1 MAFSPLASLLRQPRV
16 RHTVPP
22 GEDRPGQGLAG
33 KRRVFHGPEGVVVM
47 SQPVTAKG
55 WTHEP
60 EESVRASFA
69 TNTIVIERNGVRYEV
84 RPGESIEHG
93 EHAVSID
100 GYVISSVL
108 GPVTT
113 VWERALGDQQW
124 LIEDFEHHWLRAA
137 ASWLVDVNRQW
148 VEPAVFVD
156 SLLHDVEVGDFH
168 SRFFDYCR
176 RRGIRFAIRVV
187 GANFAVISATDGEVL
202 SSQQCAVVPV
212 SGGCALNAGAD
223 ICTMHGGPWTSKSRS
238 AAGAWFGNRS
248 RLVQALGCAA
258 CSGERY
264 VLGDEVF
271 TGNPIISI
279 TEPSVPTRWLTAAEA

>member
-1 MAFSPLASLLRQPRV
+1 
-16 RHTVPP
+16 
-22 GEDRPGQGLAG
+22 
-33 KRRVFHGPEGVVVM
+33 M
-47 SQPVTAKG
+47 SQPVTAKV
-55 WTHEP
+55 WKHES

-69 TNTIVIERNGVRYEV
+69 TNSFVFERNGVRYEV
-84 RPGESIEHG
+84 LPGGNLEHS

-100 GYVISSVL
+100 GYVISAVL

-168 SRFFDYCR
+168 SRFFDHCR
-176 RRGIRFAIRVV
+176 RRGIPFAIRMAE
-187 GANFAVISATDGEVL
+187 ANFAVISTTDSEVL
-202 SSQQCAVVPV
+202 SSKQCAVVPV
-212 SGGCALNAGAD
+212 SGGCALNAGVD
-223 ICTMHGGPWTSKSRS
+223 VCTLHGGPWTSKSRS
-238 AAGAWFGNRS
+238 AAGAWFRNRS
-248 RLVQALGCAA
+248 RLVQAFGCAV

-264 VLGDEVF
+264 VLGNEVF

-279 TEPSVPTRWLTAAEA
+279 TEPSVPTRWLTAAET